1 MEHRVSKSL
10 KIILS
15 VVLGLVLLIVVALG
29 AGLLLIQPNNFKSQ
43 LIAAVK
49 QKTGRDLVIDGDLKL
64 AFFPTLALTTG
75 KMSLSNAR
83 GFQPAQFAS
92 LEDCQINV
100 ELLPLLS
107 KKIEIKRIVLIGL
120 TLNLAR
126 NQQGQT
132 NWDDLSA
139 KKTPS
144 STSAAQQITSVATVG
159 TVAALNAYSIGAIT
173 IENGLV
179 NWQDTQAGKNIV
191 VKNLTMNT
199 ESVQFNQPVETA
211 WSFIMVDTDSN
222 INQAVKFNTL
232 LTVNEKLDTVSLE
245 RSRLQTTMTG
255 DHVPNKSLI
264 STLTLATGYYSKPE
278 QKFKLQGIELNA
290 DDLNINITADMAGEQ
305 INNKPALQAT
315 INIAEFNPTKLIKEF
330 ALPAPTMAQDN
341 FNKLALSFHIAAT
354 PDSLAIENLVLNI
367 DDSTAKGTLGIKN
380 FALPA
385 LNFDLAIDSL
395 DMDRY
400 LPPVDKQ
407 KKSITTPTM
416 ALTAGTAAIPVETL
430 RKLNIDG
437 QLAVAKLKI
446 NDLNLQ
452 NIQFHLKAKDG
463 LISSKQTIK
472 QFYQGDYTGNLTV
485 DARTAQ
491 PTLSLDEKMTQVQIE
506 PLLQDYKG
514 KAVLRGTLDAS
525 AQLQGQGSTAA
536 ALKSTLQGGVKFV
549 CKDGAVL
556 GFSVQNMIDKGNA
569 LLKGT
574 NVNTDSQ
581 QGETPFVILSG
592 SAAIQNGVINNQDL
606 LAKTIKFQVDGKGSA
621 NLHTE
626 ALDYQ
631 LAARTLK
638 AAATPTESEQLGKTP
653 IIINVGGTFSNP
665 EYNVDVSAVIEKNKA
680 KLENALEKLN
690 SDETKAKIDHA
701 MEKLTPEE
709 QEKVKKLAPK
719 VGKLLKKLF

>member
-1 MEHRVSKSL
+1 MEYRVSKSL

-15 VVLGLVLLIVVALG
+15 VVLGLVLLIVVVLG
-29 AGLLLIQPNNFKSQ
+29 AGLLFIQSNNFKPQ

-64 AFFPTLALTTG
+64 EFLPTLGLSTG
-75 KMSLSNAR
+75 KIMLSNAT

-92 LEDCQINV
+92 LEHSRVDV
-100 ELLPLLS
+100 ELMPLLS
-107 KKIEIKRIVLIGL
+107 KKIEIKRIVLTGL

-126 NQQGQT
+126 NHQGQS

-144 STSAAQQITSVATVG
+144 STSAAQQITSAATLG
-159 TVAALNAYSIGAIT
+159 TVAALNAHSIGAIT
-173 IENGLV
+173 IENGQI
-179 NWQDTQAGKNIV
+179 NWQDAQAGKNIV

-199 ESVQFNQPVETA
+199 ESVQFNQPVEMA

-232 LTVNEKLDTVSLE
+232 LTVNEKLDTISIE

-255 DHVPNKSLI
+255 DNIPNKSLI
-264 STLTLATGYYSKPE
+264 STLTVATGSYSKPE
-278 QKFKLQGIELNA
+278 QKFNLQDIEFKSG
-290 DDLNINITADMAGEQ
+290 DLNITADMAGEQ
-305 INNKPALQAT
+305 INTKPALQAT
-315 INIAEFNPTKLIKEF
+315 INIAEFNPTKLIQEF
-330 ALPAPTMAQDN
+330 ALPAPMMAKNN
-341 FNKLALSFHIAAT
+341 FNKLALNFHIATT
-354 PDSLAIENLVLNI
+354 PDSFVIQNLVLNL
-367 DDSTAKGTLGIKN
+367 DDSTAKGSLGIKN

-385 LNFDLAIDSL
+385 LNFDLAIDTL

-400 LPPVDKQ
+400 LSPVDKQ

-416 ALTAGTAAIPVETL
+416 ALTAGTAAIPIETL

-452 NIQFHLKAKDG
+452 EIQFHLKAKDG
-463 LISSKQTIK
+463 LISSKQAIR

-514 KAVLRGTLDAS
+514 KAVLRGILDAS
-525 AQLQGQGSTAA
+525 AQLQGQGTTAA
-536 ALKSTLQGGVKFV
+536 ALKSSLKGGIKFV

-556 GFSVQNMIDKGNA
+556 GFSVQNMIDKGKA

-581 QGETPFVILSG
+581 QGETPFVLLSG
-592 SAAIQNGVINNQDL
+592 SAAIQNGIINNQDL
-606 LAKTIKFQVDGKGSA
+606 LAKTTKFQVDGKGSA

-631 LAARTLK
+631 LTTRTLK
-638 AAATPTESEQLGKTP
+638 AAATPTEPEQLGETP

-665 EYNVDVSAVIEKNKA
+665 QYNVNVSAVVEKNKA

-690 SDETKAKIDHA
+690 SEETKAKIDHA
-701 MEKLTPEE
+701 LEKLTPEE